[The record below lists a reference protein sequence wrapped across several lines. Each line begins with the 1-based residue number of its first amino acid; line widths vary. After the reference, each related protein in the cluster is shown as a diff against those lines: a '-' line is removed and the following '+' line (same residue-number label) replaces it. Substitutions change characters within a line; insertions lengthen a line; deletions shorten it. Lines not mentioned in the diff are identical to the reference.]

1 VTIESDADAL
11 SATSDNDTLAL
22 DTFTSEPAPQRAD
35 DTTLAFSEDAISTAD
50 TLRFEV
56 EPASVASVE
65 PASDDVSDALNVDDD
80 LALTPKALDLPSL
93 NLDDV
98 PQSAEAAS
106 SKPLSA
112 TTGEQTLSSEDAV
125 FDSLPELSLE
135 LGGPNDA
142 IGERVSDDALEIE
155 EISLGSADA
164 ALNETPAV
172 EVAADSIAFPAI
184 SLDVADSGTASAEE
198 IADEP
203 EEVNTKLDLIQAY
216 IDMEDVVG
224 AKELIDEVIAEG
236 GERQRQR
243 ASELLAKLA

>member
-1 VTIESDADAL
+1 
-11 SATSDNDTLAL
+11 
-22 DTFTSEPAPQRAD
+22 
-35 DTTLAFSEDAISTAD
+35 
-50 TLRFEV
+50 
-56 EPASVASVE
+56 
-65 PASDDVSDALNVDDD
+65 
-80 LALTPKALDLPSL
+80 
-93 NLDDV
+93 
-98 PQSAEAAS
+98 
-106 SKPLSA
+106 
-112 TTGEQTLSSEDAV
+112 V

-164 ALNETPAV
+164 ALNETPAA
-172 EVAADSIAFPAI
+172 EDAADSIAFPEI
-184 SLDVADSGTASAEE
+184 SLDVAESSTASAEE